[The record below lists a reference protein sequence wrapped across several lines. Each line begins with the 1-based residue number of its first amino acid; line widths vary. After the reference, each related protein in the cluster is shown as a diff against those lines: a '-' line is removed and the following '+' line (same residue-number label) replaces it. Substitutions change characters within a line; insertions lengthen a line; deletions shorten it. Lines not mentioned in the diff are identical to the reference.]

1 MVIISNIV
9 AKVFFETIKSRAFK
23 EQRFE
28 YIYIFFLTFF
38 LGSVIIYGI
47 QENSIIEV
55 ANPRVYLVNLIS

>member
-28 YIYIFFLTFF
+28 YIYSFLTFF

-55 ANPRVYLVNLIS
+55 ANPRVYLINLIS

>member
-28 YIYIFFLTFF
+28 YIYIFFNIFF
-38 LGSVIIYGI
+38 RFGDHIWHTRKL
-47 QENSIIEV
+47 NH
-55 ANPRVYLVNLIS
+55 

>member
-23 EQRFE
+23 DQRFE
-28 YIYIFFLTFF
+28 YFFFFYIF

-55 ANPRVYLVNLIS
+55 ANPRVYLVNLIF